1 MRTERWVGG
10 EITGGGEECEWLWRK
25 EKRVK
30 EGDNPTERS
39 GGERS
44 YNKDEAGREPVK
56 KAKGPSEDPQ
66 PREKTKRKR
75 QRGQNL
81 SLPKFTE
88 PIAPEKRTHQA
99 VTRVEVGSRSVSSAI
114 VNCHRRVC
122 LSGRHLLAFTFA
134 FSLVW
139 LSIWGLGRGR
149 RGREDIVSRSQTA
162 AVDGT
167 RERRASRREAGA
179 LGAVV

>member
-1 MRTERWVGG
+1 MNGCGGKKRELRRGIIRRKDRGESVVIIRTRRDE
-10 EITGGGEECEWLWRK
+10 
-25 EKRVK
+25 
-30 EGDNPTERS
+30 NRS
-39 GGERS
+39 RRPRDQARTRS
-44 YNKDEAGREPVK
+44 RE
-56 KAKGPSEDPQ
+56 
-66 PREKTKRKR
+66 RKR
-75 QRGQNL
+75 RERDSEVRTCPCQ
-81 SLPKFTE
+81 KFTE

-122 LSGRHLLAFTFA
+122 LSGRHLLAFTFV